1 MPAGQGAWLTALPD
15 AKQSSAD
22 SFLPNPQL
30 TISGLCRARHERTVM
45 KNHVTATHTVSKVL
59 FPMGQTLAT
68 PGALRIM
75 AQFGFL
81 PADLLSRHTRGD
93 FGVVCS
99 EDAQAN
105 AEAIIQGSRIL
116 SSYLVGSQRIWVITE
131 ADRST
136 TTILLPDEY

>member
-1 MPAGQGAWLTALPD
+1 
-15 AKQSSAD
+15 
-22 SFLPNPQL
+22 
-30 TISGLCRARHERTVM
+30 M

-93 FGVVCS
+93 FGVVCP

-116 SSYLVGSQRIWVITE
+116 SSYVVGSQRIWVITE
-131 ADRST
+131 ADRSS